1 MECGRVTGERAISP
15 VFGYVLTLGIST
27 LLMSGLLIAATG
39 FVDTQ
44 RERTTENTLQVVG
57 QQVSADI
64 AAADRLHRTDGATNV
79 VIKRDLPDSV
89 VGSQYTVFVRSDG
102 NGPTDAYLRLTTARP
117 NVTVEV
123 GVANETNVADSAV
136 GGGEI
141 EISYN
146 GSALEVTNG

>member
-1 MECGRVTGERAISP
+1 MTGERAVSP
-15 VFGYVLTLGIST
+15 VVGYVLTLGIST
-27 LLMSGLLIAATG
+27 LLVSGLLIAATG

-44 RERTTENTLQVVG
+44 RERTTESELQVVG

-64 AAADRLHRTDGATNV
+64 AAADRLYRTDGATDI

-89 VGSQYTVFVRSDG
+89 VGSQYTVFVRSDDD
-102 NGPTDAYLRLTTARP
+102 GPTDAYLRLTTVRP

-123 GVANETNVADSAV
+123 GVANETNVANSAV

-141 EISYN
+141 EISHDGN
-146 GSALEVTNG
+146 ALKVTNG

>member
-1 MECGRVTGERAISP
+1 MTGERAISP

-27 LLMSGLLIAATG
+27 LLVSGLLIAATG

-44 RERTTENTLQVVG
+44 RELTTESELQVVG

-64 AAADRLHRTDGATNV
+64 AAADRLHRTDGATDV
-79 VIKRDLPDSV
+79 VIERDLPESV

-102 NGPTDAYLRLTTARP
+102 NGPTDTYLRLTTVRP

-141 EISYN
+141 EISYD

>member
-1 MECGRVTGERAISP
+1 MTGERAVSP

-27 LLMSGLLIAATG
+27 LLVSGLLIAATG

-44 RERTTENTLQVVG
+44 RERTTESELQVVG

-64 AAADRLHRTDGATNV
+64 AAADRLHRTDGATDV
-79 VIKRDLPDSV
+79 VIERDLPESV
-89 VGSQYTVFVRSDG
+89 VGSQYTVFVRSDS

-123 GVANETNVADSAV
+123 GVASETNVADSAV

-141 EISYN
+141 EISYD

>member
-1 MECGRVTGERAISP
+1 MTGERAISP

-27 LLMSGLLIAATG
+27 LLVSGLLIAAGG

-44 RERTTENTLQVVG
+44 RERTTESALQVVG

-64 AAADRLHRTDGATNV
+64 AAADRLHRTDGATDV
-79 VIKRDLPDSV
+79 VIERDLPESV

-141 EISYN
+141 KIRVTGAGN
-146 GSALEVTNG
+146 LEVTNG

>member
-1 MECGRVTGERAISP
+1 MTGKRGVSP
-15 VFGYVLTLGIST
+15 VLGYVLTLGIST
-27 LLMSGLLIAATG
+27 LLVSGLLIAATG

-44 RERTTENTLQVVG
+44 RERTTESELQVIG
-57 QQVSADI
+57 QQVSADV
-64 AAADRLHRTDGATNV
+64 AAADRLHRTDGATDV
-79 VIKRDLPDSV
+79 VIKRELPDSV
-89 VGSQYTVFVRSDG
+89 VGSEYTVFVRSDDD
-102 NGPTDAYLRLTTARP
+102 GPTDAYLRLTTVRP

>member
-1 MECGRVTGERAISP
+1 MTGERAISP

-27 LLMSGLLIAATG
+27 LLVSGLLIAATG

-64 AAADRLHRTDGATNV
+64 AAADRLHRTDGATDV
-79 VIKRDLPDSV
+79 VIERDLPESV
-89 VGSQYTVFVRSDG
+89 VGSQYTVFVRSDDD
-102 NGPTDAYLRLTTARP
+102 GPTDAYLRLTTVRP

-123 GVANETNVADSAV
+123 GVASETDVANSAV

-141 EISYN
+141 EISYD

>member
-1 MECGRVTGERAISP
+1 MTGERAVSP

-27 LLMSGLLIAATG
+27 LLVSGLLIAATG

-44 RERTTENTLQVVG
+44 RERTTESALQVVG

-64 AAADRLHRTDGATNV
+64 AAADRLHRTDGATDV
-79 VIKRDLPDSV
+79 VIERGLPESV
-89 VGSQYTVFVRSDG
+89 VGSQYTVFVWSDG
-102 NGPTDAYLRLTTARP
+102 NGPTDAYLRLTTVRP

-123 GVANETNVADSAV
+123 GVANETNVANSAV

-141 EISYN
+141 EISYDGN
-146 GSALEVTNG
+146 ALEVTNG

>member
-1 MECGRVTGERAISP
+1 MERGRVTGERGVSP
-15 VFGYVLTLGIST
+15 VLGYVLTLGIST
-27 LLMSGLLIAATG
+27 LLVSGLLIAASG

-44 RERTTENTLQVVG
+44 REQTTESELQVIG

-64 AAADRLHRTDGATNV
+64 AAADRLHRTDGATDV
-79 VIKRDLPDSV
+79 VIKRELPDSV
-89 VGSQYTVFVRSDG
+89 VGSEYTVFVRSD
-102 NGPTDAYLRLTTARP
+102 NDGPTDAYLRLTTALP

-123 GVANETNVADSAV
+123 GVASETNVANSAV

-141 EISYN
+141 EISYD

>member
-1 MECGRVTGERAISP
+1 MTGERAISP

-27 LLMSGLLIAATG
+27 LLVSGLLIAAGG

-44 RERTTENTLQVVG
+44 RERTTESALQVVG

-64 AAADRLHRTDGATNV
+64 AAADRLHRTDGATDV
-79 VIKRDLPDSV
+79 VIERDLPDSV
-89 VGSQYTVFVRSDG
+89 VGSQYTVFVRSDDD
-102 NGPTDAYLRLTTARP
+102 GPTDAYLRLTTVRP

-141 EISYN
+141 EISYD